1 MEVAVAVIKYIF
13 VVALGV
19 EVLSIL
25 RALVD
30 LARTK
35 ARDAAATP
43 AATAEE

>member
-1 MEVAVAVIKYIF
+1 MDIAVTLIKYVF

-19 EVLSIL
+19 ETLIIL

-35 ARDAAATP
+35 AREAAP
-43 AATAEE
+43 AAPVEE